1 MKKLFF
7 TIIAF
12 VYLISIIGISVQQHF
27 CMDKLVGW
35 SFFQQKKDICEKCAM
50 EKNGKKNG
58 CCDDIEFKVKNGND
72 QFKSFI
78 SILFEKKE
86 PQHNRDFY
94 VDEPELKIVVA
105 EKYFADQGPPDLIT
119 VPFFILNR
127 VMLI

>member
-1 MKKLFF
+1 
-7 TIIAF
+7 
-12 VYLISIIGISVQQHF
+12 
-27 CMDKLVGW
+27 
-35 SFFQQKKDICEKCAM
+35 M

-72 QFKSFI
+72 QLKSFI